1 MLARAVLE
9 TQLVK
14 LGIIQPGDS
23 IKQFDT
29 FNALYQ
35 NSKSIIYVYFF
46 NIEKIYFVR
55 NFKNYFSAIFSI
67 QSIVQLRDRLFLS
80 IFIYINIYSIIIYI

>member
-35 NSKSIIYVYFF
+35 NSESII
-46 NIEKIYFVR
+46 
-55 NFKNYFSAIFSI
+55 
-67 QSIVQLRDRLFLS
+67 
-80 IFIYINIYSIIIYI
+80 